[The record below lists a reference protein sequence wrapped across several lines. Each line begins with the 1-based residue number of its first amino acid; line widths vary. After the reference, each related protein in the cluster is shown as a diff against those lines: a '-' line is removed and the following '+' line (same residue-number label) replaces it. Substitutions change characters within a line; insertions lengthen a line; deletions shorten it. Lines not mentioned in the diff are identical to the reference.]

1 MYRPEDPRHVLNGE
15 VWLPT
20 PLLPATSIGDRLGI
34 NLWLKREDC
43 TPVGSFKLRGAL
55 VAMSSMKDQVQDSGV
70 IVASAGNYGLAIA
83 VAGQRYNVKVTVV
96 LPQNANPSKID
107 RILLTG
113 AELIQYGEDFDEA
126 KDYARK
132 RAEKFEVPYWEDGV
146 IEDMALG
153 SSTIADEILVHS
165 LDWDYVLVPVG
176 NGSLIK
182 GISSV
187 FKDRSPGTIV
197 VGLVSDAAPSMGYA
211 FQNKPWDKSQAPST
225 IGDGL
230 SVRVPIMN
238 MVHQLQDTVDEMWI
252 VQESLLLPAVRTL
265 IELEQMMVEPS
276 AAVTVAAMVERRETL
291 KGKTV
296 SAILTGAHLNPSL
309 LRQTI
314 SIDSLL

>member
-107 RILLTG
+107 RILLSG

-132 RAEKFEVPYWEDGV
+132 RAEEFEVPYWEDGV
-146 IEDMALG
+146 IDEMALG
-153 SSTIADEILVHS
+153 SSTIADEILVHPI
-165 LDWDYVLVPVG
+165 DWDYVLVPVG

-187 FKDRSPGTIV
+187 FKMKSPGTTV
-197 VGLVSDAAPSMGYA
+197 VGLVSNAAPSMSYA
-211 FQNKPWDKSQAPST
+211 FQNKPWDNNQIPST

-276 AAVTVAAMVERRETL
+276 AAVTVAAMVERRKTL

-296 SAILTGAHLNPSL
+296 AAILTGAHLNQSL

-314 SIDSLL
+314 TIDSLL

>member
-1 MYRPEDPRHVLNGE
+1 
-15 VWLPT
+15 
-20 PLLPATSIGDRLGI
+20 
-34 NLWLKREDC
+34 
-43 TPVGSFKLRGAL
+43 
-55 VAMSSMKDQVQDSGV
+55 MKDQVQSTGV

-132 RAEKFEVPYWEDGV
+132 RAENFEIPYWEDGV
-146 IEDMALG
+146 IEEMALG

-187 FKDRSPGTIV
+187 FKERSPGTTV

-296 SAILTGAHLNPSL
+296 LAILTGAHLNPSL

>member
-314 SIDSLL
+314 SLDSLL

>member
-1 MYRPEDPRHVLNGE
+1 
-15 VWLPT
+15 
-20 PLLPATSIGDRLGI
+20 
-34 NLWLKREDC
+34 
-43 TPVGSFKLRGAL
+43 
-55 VAMSSMKDQVQDSGV
+55 
-70 IVASAGNYGLAIA
+70 
-83 VAGQRYNVKVTVV
+83 AGQRYNVKVTVV

-132 RAEKFEVPYWEDGV
+132 RAENFEIPYWEDGV
-146 IEDMALG
+146 IEEMALG

-187 FKDRSPGTIV
+187 FKERSPGTTV

-252 VQESLLLPAVRTL
+252 VQESL
-265 IELEQMMVEPS
+265 
-276 AAVTVAAMVERRETL
+276 
-291 KGKTV
+291 
-296 SAILTGAHLNPSL
+296 
-309 LRQTI
+309 
-314 SIDSLL
+314 